1 MTNFNTILSQIIKI
15 KNSNVCVG
23 LDLDPRRVPI
33 PNLLEF
39 NRSIIDSTHDLVAAY
54 KPNLAFYEAL
64 GLPGLKILRD
74 TIDHVKQNAPDT
86 LIIGDAKRGDIG
98 PSAAAYATALLDVW
112 RFDAITVNPWGGS
125 ETIEPYTK
133 DPSKGVFIWAKG
145 SNPGSKD
152 LQDLQI
158 EDGDRTL
165 YEKVVG
171 MGLELNVHSN
181 VGFVVGATFP
191 EEMNSIRQ
199 KALNVPFLIPG
210 VGAQGGD
217 LEAAVLPHVESTSPF
232 IINSSRGIL
241 YAGDNADNFREAAR
255 LATSTLKSQIND
267 VIRSHS

>member
-158 EDGDRTL
+158 EN
-165 YEKVVG
+165 KK
-171 MGLELNVHSN
+171 HK
-181 VGFVVGATFP
+181 
-191 EEMNSIRQ
+191 I
-199 KALNVPFLIPG
+199 
-210 VGAQGGD
+210 
-217 LEAAVLPHVESTSPF
+217 
-232 IINSSRGIL
+232 
-241 YAGDNADNFREAAR
+241 
-255 LATSTLKSQIND
+255 
-267 VIRSHS
+267 